1 MRPLSAQDILQLW
14 ETGQHQH
21 PIDRALTMLLG
32 AFPDKSLDELANLSV
47 GQRDGCLLMLRE
59 LTFGSKLEGIAECPN
74 CGERLEFVMNV
85 SDVQVND
92 SAGSL
97 ASTEFNLT
105 LEDFDLQVRLPT
117 SRDLAAIAHCT
128 ELETARSLLAQRCL
142 HQVSQS
148 GMMLEAIALPPT
160 ILTQLADRLTE
171 HDPQAE
177 IWLDFS
183 CPSCQHNWKLLFDI
197 VTFFWTELSAQ
208 AKRLM
213 QEVYTLARFY
223 GWREADIL
231 SMSSVRR
238 QAYLEMVG

>member
-21 PIDRALTMLLG
+21 PIDRALTLLFV
-32 AFPDKSLDELANLSV
+32 AFPDKSLDELANLSI
-47 GQRDGCLLMLRE
+47 GQRDRCLLTLRE
-59 LTFGSKLEGIAECPN
+59 LTFGSKLDGTADCPN
-74 CGERLEFVMNV
+74 CGERLEFAMSVA
-85 SDVQVND
+85 DVQVE
-92 SAGSL
+92 SSL
-97 ASTEFNLT
+97 AAEFNVT
-105 LEDFDLQVRLPT
+105 VEEFDLQVRLPT

-142 HQVSQS
+142 HQVNR
-148 GMMLEAIALPPT
+148 GGETLEAIALPPAV
-160 ILTQLADRLTE
+160 LAQVSDRLAE
-171 HDPQAE
+171 RDPQAE

-183 CPSCQHNWKLLFDI
+183 CPNCQHNWKLLFDI

-213 QEVYTLARFY
+213 REVHTLARFY

-231 SMSSVRR
+231 AMSSVRR